1 MERVLLYLRN
11 TTKKLANAGDM
22 RIFSNIE
29 ELIRMLG
36 REKALLRHMFVNRKE
51 LTVRYDAARELVEYK
66 EDRIRFLIEHGV
78 IHDSGD
84 FLELEDVYL
93 NFFESVLEVNEEIS
107 VAGVRESI
115 EALDSAIRYYQME
128 NSEQRRY
135 EYLKQVRRIL
145 RNIALST
152 FRNVIDLKRNIDSTY
167 KNEPNYA
174 IKKEKLRK
182 LDEKRL
188 GISELIRQTERF
200 IDEKQQGFFTIAQDV
215 TLRATVSDVKLQL
228 TEAYHNLI
236 ELDRQIIDYLNLI
249 EFQNRLLK
257 KLRRIKYLKDQ
268 MVLESQSNIGL
279 LVNRINPVWM
289 ENRPKYTIKLSLDM
303 LRNTDEGLQ
312 ALKSLSLR
320 LRSGRVASKR
330 KAEPLSKAELSIK
343 PKVLDAVSTLE
354 LKNAFLASGTHLFE
368 FIRNYNYH
376 RPLQREE
383 KLVLFCQIVSQFLP
397 ELRVT
402 GRMGTDQDIEYP
414 FIFPA

>member
-1 MERVLLYLRN
+1 
-11 TTKKLANAGDM
+11 
-22 RIFSNIE
+22 
-29 ELIRMLG
+29 MLG

-51 LTVRYDAARELVEYK
+51 FTVRFDAARELVEYK
-66 EDRIRFLIEHGV
+66 EERIRFLIEHGV

-174 IKKEKLRK
+174 IKKEKLKK
-182 LDEKRL
+182 LDEKRK

-215 TLRATVSDVKLQL
+215 TLRTTVSDVKLQL

-236 ELDRQIIDYLNLI
+236 EFDRQIIDYLNLI
-249 EFQNRLLK
+249 EYQNRLLK

-268 MVLESQSNIGL
+268 MVLESQSNIIP

-303 LRNTDEGLQ
+303 LRNTDEGLAAIQ
-312 ALKSLSLR
+312 TLSLR
-320 LRSGRVASKR
+320 LKSGLIASKR
-330 KAEPLSKAELSIK
+330 KAEPLSLEELVIK
-343 PKVLDAVSTLE
+343 PKVLDTVSTLE
-354 LKNAFLASGTHLFE
+354 LKNAFLASGEHLFA
-368 FIRNYNYH
+368 FIQNYNYH

-397 ELRVT
+397 ELRIS
-402 GRMGTDQDIEYP
+402 GQMGADQDIEYQL
-414 FIFPA
+414 IFPA

>member
-1 MERVLLYLRN
+1 
-11 TTKKLANAGDM
+11 
-22 RIFSNIE
+22 
-29 ELIRMLG
+29 MLG
-36 REKALLRHMFVNRKE
+36 RERALLKHMFVNRKE

-84 FLELEDVYL
+84 FLELEEVYL
-93 NFFESVLEVNEEIS
+93 NFFESVLEVNEEIN

-115 EALDSAIRYYQME
+115 EALNSAIRYYQIE
-128 NSEQRRY
+128 TVEQRRF

-174 IKKEKLRK
+174 IKKEKLKK
-182 LDEKRL
+182 LDEKRR
-188 GISELIRQTERF
+188 GISELIKQTEYF
-200 IDEKQQGFFTIAQDV
+200 IDERQQGFFAIAQDT
-215 TLRATVSDVKLQL
+215 TLRSTVSDVKRQL

-249 EFQNRLLK
+249 EYQNRLLK
-257 KLRRIKYLKDQ
+257 KLQRIKYLKDQ
-268 MVLESQSNIGL
+268 MVLESQSNIGP
-279 LVNRINPVWM
+279 VVDRINPVWM

-320 LRSGRVASKR
+320 LRSGSAVSKR
-330 KAEPLSKAELSIK
+330 KADPLTGDFLQTRA
-343 PKVLDAVSTLE
+343 KVVDAVSTLE
-354 LKNAFLASGTHLFE
+354 LKNAFLASGENLYT
-368 FIRNYNYH
+368 FIQNYNYH
-376 RPLQREE
+376 KPTAREE
-383 KLVLFCQIVSQFLP
+383 KLVLFCQIASQYLP
-397 ELRVT
+397 ELRIT
-402 GRMGTDQDIEYP
+402 AATATDTDVEYP
-414 FIFPA
+414 LIYPL